1 MSLLFNFIFL
11 KSAFANVLKTGQT
24 GSTMNRLSNQ
34 VWIELKLGFELN
46 CQTPRKGKTGYLG

>member
-1 MSLLFNFIFL
+1 MSLLFNFFL
-11 KSAFANVLKTGQT
+11 KSASTNVLKTGQT

-46 CQTPRKGKTGYLG
+46 CQNPRKGKTGYLG